1 MEDYDRYYVTHDI
14 PNHPTLF
21 IRDGDFVFVVNKH
34 TGEIS
39 EKLTLTEYVDC
50 WRNEWDTNPVFKAY
64 YMKGY
69 FLPKTDPD
77 TATTLKDL
85 KRMCSDSTRHRK
97 GDTGYL
103 LDFIMTDQCSKTE
116 SKLFLYLCKN
126 VVVWNYSVTTMED
139 IQECLGLK
147 SLKQTK
153 AVWKALQDKGL
164 IFLLNSDFEV
174 EGQYKILIKLHPK
187 IYWEGRH
194 SAWAAKC
201 KEEYE
206 YEDSVTI
213 D

>member
-1 MEDYDRYYVTHDI
+1 MEEYDRYYATHDI
-14 PNHPTLF
+14 PNYPTLF
-21 IRDGDFVFVVNKH
+21 IRDGDFVFAVDKH

-39 EKLTLTEYVDC
+39 KKLTLTEYVEC
-50 WRNEWDTNPVFKAY
+50 WRLEWDTNPIFKAY

-69 FLPKTDPD
+69 FTPKADPD

-85 KRMCSDSTRHRK
+85 KRMCSDGTRHRK

-103 LDFIMTDQCSKTE
+103 LDFLMTDKCSKTE

-126 VVVWNYSVTTMED
+126 VVVWNYSVTTIED
-139 IQECLGLK
+139 IQEYLDLK
-147 SLKQTK
+147 TLKQTR

-174 EGQYKILIKLHPK
+174 EGKYKLLVKLHPK

-194 SAWAAKC
+194 SAWATKC

-206 YEDSVTI
+206 YGDSVTI
-213 D
+213 E